1 MIVADTSAIIA
12 MLTGEAEGESFRD
25 VMEAD
30 GEVLVSTATA
40 VELLFV
46 ATGKGEAVYQD
57 GVQFLNRPFIH
68 LIPLDEAQMQAAAD
82 AFRRYGKGRHPAGL
96 NFGDTFSYALA
107 HVQSLPLLFKGSDFA
122 LTDVR
127 QALPLPEA

>member
-1 MIVADTSAIIA
+1 
-12 MLTGEAEGESFRD
+12 
-25 VMEAD
+25 MEAD

-40 VELLFV
+40 VELLLV

-107 HVQSLPLLFKGSDFA
+107 STRALPLLFQGNDFA
-122 LTDVR
+122 RTDIRRV
-127 QALPLPEA
+127 APFPET

>member
-12 MLTGEAEGESFRD
+12 ILQEEPECHVFERAMMS
-25 VMEAD
+25 D

-40 VELLFV
+40 VETLMV
-46 ATGKGEAVYQD
+46 ATGKGEETYRSAVQYLD
-57 GVQFLNRPFIH
+57 RPFIR
-68 LIPLDEAQMQAAAD
+68 LVPLDEQQLWAAAN

-107 HVQSLPLLFKGSDFA
+107 STHQVPLLFKGNDFN
-122 LTDVR
+122 LTDIPT
-127 QALPLPEA
+127 ASS

>member
-1 MIVADTSAIIA
+1 

-25 VMEAD
+25 IMEAD

-40 VELLFV
+40 VELLMV
-46 ATGKGEAVYQD
+46 ATGKGEAVFRD
-57 GVQFLNRPFIH
+57 ALEFLDRPFIR
-68 LIPLDEAQMQAAAD
+68 LIPLDAAQMRAAAD

-107 HVQSLPLLFKGSDFA
+107 STLVLPLLFKGSDFA

-127 QALPLPEA
+127 QAVSLPEG

>member
-12 MLTGEAEGESFRD
+12 VLQDEPESQAFSD
-25 VMEAD
+25 AMEVD
-30 GEVLVSTATA
+30 GRVLVSTATA
-40 VELLFV
+40 VELLMV

-107 HVQSLPLLFKGSDFA
+107 SVQSVPLLFKGSDFA

-127 QALPLPEA
+127 QALALPEA